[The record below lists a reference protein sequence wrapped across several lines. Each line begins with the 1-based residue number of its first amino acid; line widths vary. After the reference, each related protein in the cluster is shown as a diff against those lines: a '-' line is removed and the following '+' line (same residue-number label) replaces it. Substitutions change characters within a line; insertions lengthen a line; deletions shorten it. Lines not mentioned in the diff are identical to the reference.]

1 MKYKKQ
7 ITTGVLAFAL
17 IVSGT
22 TAFALTPIDASNG
35 QITTTN
41 KEIGKHQKL
50 GKILKSKR
58 PHQLVGTVIA
68 VNGSSFTIELKNMK
82 LSIVDSF
89 EVSTIDDTKFTKDG
103 KASSIT
109 DLAVSQKVIVSGQI
123 DANSKTIK
131 ATKVK
136 IVTNV
141 PKFIKHDKKMKQFK
155 SKQTR
160 ELSSTQ

>member
-22 TAFALTPIDASNG
+22 TAFALTPIDTSNG

-58 PHQLVGTVIA
+58 PHQLVGTVIV
-68 VNGSSFTIELKNMK
+68 VNGSNFTIELKNMK
-82 LSIVDSF
+82 LNTVDSF
-89 EVSTIDDTKFTKDG
+89 EVNTTGDTKFTKDG

-123 DANSKTIK
+123 DTTARTIK

-136 IVTNV
+136 IVTNI
-141 PKFIKHDKKMKQFK
+141 PKVIKHDKKMKQFK
-155 SKQTR
+155 GTQMR
-160 ELSSTQ
+160 ELSPTQ